1 MVNPTYEAQN
11 LNNEARYPY
20 LSSRT
25 THVTETPPLT
35 AKLGDGCSDRRTSG
49 CYDEPDE
56 DRYTS
61 LKAIE
66 EAATGYDNA
75 AKDGKH
81 RLR

>member
-1 MVNPTYEAQN
+1 M
-11 LNNEARYPY
+11 
-20 LSSRT
+20 
-25 THVTETPPLT
+25 TETPPLT

-81 RLR
+81 RL